1 MIDAEAHNAAGP
13 LGVSVRSPVLP
24 GAREF
29 VEAAEAAGIPRG
41 DYNGRDRGQMLPP
54 ASSRTLSPRLPAGRL
69 YRLPMDSPRFS
80 AILPRATETCVLC
93 RASADGDIETYVDMS
108 RNGSPVAMAPSIAA
122 RFGCEQARQV
132 LGVLKPQ
139 QNSVRIV
146 KPTTLNHAGHR
157 LPVLVG
163 PPGLPLTP
171 LSLGF
176 KF

>member
-41 DYNGRDRGQMLPP
+41 DYNGRDRGQTLPP

-69 YRLPMDSPRFS
+69 YRLPMDSSRFS

-93 RASADGDIETYVDMS
+93 RAGADGDIETYADMS

-132 LGVLKPQ
+132 LGALKPQ
-139 QNSVRIV
+139 Q
-146 KPTTLNHAGHR
+146 
-157 LPVLVG
+157 
-163 PPGLPLTP
+163 TP
-171 LSLGF
+171 SES
-176 KF
+176 

>member
-1 MIDAEAHNAAGP
+1 MQEAEAMICEMIYEVAFAWQVGPKGIYPVRTLQYPEKGTELSLTNQAATLKNATSQRKTLFRLFKVAKSLFRKSEGLTPSGEIVIDAEAHNAAGP

-80 AILPRATETCVLC
+80 AILPRAT
-93 RASADGDIETYVDMS
+93 
-108 RNGSPVAMAPSIAA
+108 
-122 RFGCEQARQV
+122 
-132 LGVLKPQ
+132 
-139 QNSVRIV
+139 
-146 KPTTLNHAGHR
+146 
-157 LPVLVG
+157 
-163 PPGLPLTP
+163 
-171 LSLGF
+171 
-176 KF
+176 

>member
-1 MIDAEAHNAAGP
+1 MQLPKERRSSGYLGCKIIIQKKRGAHTERRDRDRRGGSQRAGP

-41 DYNGRDRGQMLPP
+41 DYNGRDRRQTLPP

-69 YRLPMDSPRFS
+69 YRLPMDSSRFS

-93 RASADGDIETYVDMS
+93 RAGADGDIETYADMS
-108 RNGSPVAMAPSIAA
+108 RNGSRVAMAPSIAA

-139 QNSVRIV
+139 Q
-146 KPTTLNHAGHR
+146 
-157 LPVLVG
+157 
-163 PPGLPLTP
+163 TP
-171 LSLGF
+171 FES
-176 KF
+176 